1 MLKQVERGEMPDAT
15 QARAKRSE
23 MAGLIDRAM
32 QAGQRGLPP
41 GNARSSNRLEFG
53 ACLTAG

>member
-1 MLKQVERGEMPDAT
+1 MTTVSPLHRGVGYDLFSGQ
-15 QARAKRSE
+15 QARAKLSE

-41 GNARSSNRLEFG
+41 GTEKSKP
-53 ACLTAG
+53 